1 MFWCFAAGFDHMGNA
16 YDASAAPKT
25 TAVAVVQV
33 VAVVV
38 DVRMSPP
45 YNHPMSPA
53 STGIAGS
60 LVGQGK
66 EPRYGG
72 EMTLR
77 EAASAIEMVPAAGSG
92 RRFEVTRRVRLGD
105 ATPNGRARLDALA
118 RYLQDVANDDSRDA
132 EWSDPHWWVVRRTV
146 VEVVRFPVYL
156 EEMRIVTW
164 CGGIGSHW
172 AERRTSIVSAEGE
185 HLVEAAALWVHV
197 DRETLQPSRVPADV
211 ADVLADSS
219 GGRIVGARL
228 SLKGS
233 HLPVATDRS
242 TWVSRFS
249 DFDAVGHMNNAAYWE
264 VVEERLALDRSLR
277 APLRAVVEHVA
288 QVEPGESLTCAVASS
303 PGEVSVLLEVEGSLR
318 AVAWCGAR

>member
-16 YDASAAPKT
+16 YDTAAAPKT

-38 DVRMSPP
+38 VVRMSPP
-45 YNHPMSPA
+45 YNHPIPAA

-60 LVGQGK
+60 LAGQGK
-66 EPRYGG
+66 EPRYGD

-77 EAASAIEMVPAAGSG
+77 EAASAIEMVPVRGSG
-92 RRFEVTRRVRLGD
+92 RRFEMTRRVRLGD

-146 VEVVRFPVYL
+146 IDVVRFPVYL

-164 CGGIGSHW
+164 CGGVGSHW
-172 AERRTSIVSAEGE
+172 AERRTSIVSTEGDI
-185 HLVEAAALWVHV
+185 LVEAAALWVHV

-211 ADVLADSS
+211 ADVLVESS
-219 GGRIVGARL
+219 GGRTVGARL
-228 SLKGS
+228 SLKAP
-233 HLPVATDRS
+233 HFPPAAERS
-242 TWVSRFS
+242 PWVSRFS

-288 QVEPGESLTCAVASS
+288 QVEPGESIICAESSS
-303 PGEVSVLLEVEGSLR
+303 PGEAAILIEVEGSLR
-318 AVAWCGAR
+318 AAAWCGVR